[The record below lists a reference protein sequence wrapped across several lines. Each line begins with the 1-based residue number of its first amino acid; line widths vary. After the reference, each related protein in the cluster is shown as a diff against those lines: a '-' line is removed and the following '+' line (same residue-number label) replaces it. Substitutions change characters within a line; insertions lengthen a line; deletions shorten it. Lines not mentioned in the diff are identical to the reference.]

1 MSSPSTT
8 LNNGQPTKVR
18 HHVAIMGF
26 LASLVNYADRIL
38 ISVAAPL
45 ILAELHLSPMEW
57 GLILSAF
64 FWTYSPCAFLGG
76 ILNDKLGA
84 KTTYSLSMA
93 VWSGFV
99 AVTGLCWNF
108 ITFMIARLLF
118 GVGEGPQP
126 ATTTKL
132 VSNWFPKSDASKALS
147 FAMLGVTV
155 GPMLA
160 TPFVVWLMQMFGWRA
175 CFFILG
181 AIGIVWV
188 VAWHYTVTEK
198 PQDHPKVNQAELAYI
213 QSGQTEPTSETK
225 SSAQTQGSKKGIW
238 KLVCTPYILGI
249 CVCYFAYSWILFL
262 VLTWYPSYLTQQHGV
277 SFSAM
282 GILASLPWVGATIG
296 LMGGAIVADHFTKK
310 ARNGDQVSARK
321 WIIAG
326 SMFLTAVTFAS
337 SAYVA
342 DVYFSTFLI
351 TVAMLFL
358 LASWQYQALI
368 IAVVPQHQVG
378 SMAGFI
384 QFISTLAGIL
394 APAATGYF
402 IQYMDSFNAAFYIG
416 AGLGIVGSLM
426 VALFVKREGLR
437 A

>member
-1 MSSPSTT
+1 MSTSLNSIKPTT
-8 LNNGQPTKVR
+8 VR
-18 HHVAIMGF
+18 YHVAIMGF
-26 LASLVNYADRIL
+26 LASLINYADRIL

-76 ILNDKLGA
+76 VLNDKLGA
-84 KTTYSLSMA
+84 KHTYSLSMA
-93 VWSGFV
+93 VWSAFV
-99 AVTGLCWNF
+99 AATGLCWNF
-108 ITFMIARLLF
+108 LSFMVARLLF

-160 TPFVVWLMQMFGWRA
+160 TPFVVWLMQLCGWRA

-181 AIGIVWV
+181 AIGLVWV
-188 VAWHYTVTEK
+188 VWWHYSVTEK
-198 PQDHPKVNQAELAYI
+198 PQDHPKVNQGELDYI
-213 QSGQTEPTSETK
+213 QNQDK
-225 SSAQTQGSKKGIW
+225 NSALKNEKGDATASKKNLW
-238 KLVCTPYILGI
+238 KLVLTPYILGI

-277 SFSAM
+277 SLSAM

-296 LMGGAIVADHFTKK
+296 LMGGAIVADYFTKK
-310 ARNGDQVSARK
+310 AKDGNQVSARK
-321 WIIAG
+321 WIISG
-326 SMFLTAVTFAS
+326 SMFLTAITFGL

-351 TVAMLFL
+351 TIAMLFL

-368 IAVVPQHQVG
+368 IAVVPKQWVG
-378 SMAGFI
+378 STAGFI

-402 IQYMDSFNAAFYIG
+402 IQYLDSFNVAFYIG
-416 AGLGIVGSLM
+416 SGLGILGALM
-426 VALFVKREGLR
+426 VAVFVKKNGMTV
-437 A
+437 

>member
-1 MSSPSTT
+1 MSSANLATAAS
-8 LNNGQPTKVR
+8 KVR
-18 HHVAIMGF
+18 YKIATYGF
-26 LASLVNYADRIL
+26 VASLINYADRIL

-45 ILAELHLSPMEW
+45 ILVELDFTPVEW

-99 AVTGLCWNF
+99 AMTGLCWNF
-108 ITFMIARLLF
+108 LSFMIARLLF

-160 TPFVVWLMQMFGWRA
+160 TPLVVWMMQQFGWRA

-181 AIGIVWV
+181 ALGFVWV
-188 VAWHYTVTEK
+188 IGWHFSATETPREHK
-198 PQDHPKVNQAELAYI
+198 DVNAEELKYIESGREQA
-213 QSGQTEPTSETK
+213 SQT
-225 SSAQTQGSKKGIW
+225 SSTEQKASKKEFL
-238 KLVCTPYILGI
+238 KCVFTPYILGI

-262 VLTWYPSYLTQQHGV
+262 VLTWYPSYLTQQHNV
-277 SFSAM
+277 SISAM
-282 GILASLPWVGATIG
+282 GWLATLPWVGATIG
-296 LMGGAIVADHFTKK
+296 LMGGAIVADYFTKQ
-310 ARNGDQVSARK
+310 NLDGNQVSARK
-321 WIIAG
+321 WMIA
-326 SMFLTAVTFAS
+326 SCMALTGITFAL

-342 DVYFSTFLI
+342 DVYISTMLMTF
-351 TVAMLFL
+351 AMLFL

-368 IAVVPQHQVG
+368 IAVVPGRLVG
-378 SMAGFI
+378 SLAGFI

-402 IQYMDSFNAAFYIG
+402 VQYLNSFNAAFFIGSSLALIG
-416 AGLGIVGSLM
+416 ALM
-426 VALFVKREGLR
+426 VAVFVKKDGLSFQ
-437 A
+437 

>member
-198 PQDHPKVNQAELAYI
+198 PQDHPSDDRTGCNVVYPGAGMQGTDRKQCWLAV
-213 QSGQTEPTSETK
+213 GFDR
-225 SSAQTQGSKKGIW
+225 SAAAGTDLHPDGMDCG
-238 KLVCTPYILGI
+238 T
-249 CVCYFAYSWILFL
+249 
-262 VLTWYPSYLTQQHGV
+262 
-277 SFSAM
+277 
-282 GILASLPWVGATIG
+282 GILA
-296 LMGGAIVADHFTKK
+296 AD
-310 ARNGDQVSARK
+310 
-321 WIIAG
+321 
-326 SMFLTAVTFAS
+326 
-337 SAYVA
+337 
-342 DVYFSTFLI
+342 
-351 TVAMLFL
+351 LF
-358 LASWQYQALI
+358 
-368 IAVVPQHQVG
+368 
-378 SMAGFI
+378 
-384 QFISTLAGIL
+384 
-394 APAATGYF
+394 
-402 IQYMDSFNAAFYIG
+402 
-416 AGLGIVGSLM
+416 
-426 VALFVKREGLR
+426 
-437 A
+437 